1 MVDIRRIEM
10 SIPLGMAGPYKL
22 ESLHLDVCVCVV
34 SGYW

>member
-10 SIPLGMAGPYKL
+10 SIFLGMVGFYKL
-22 ESLHLDVCVCVV
+22 ESFYLDVCVCVV